1 MSDNLVLREKT
12 IDDIRNFT
20 IFINK
25 VWNETYRGIVDDEFI
40 DNMSNNIEE
49 RIKIQTEN
57 FYDDNSYAYL
67 LLKNNEII
75 GYVSVG
81 KSRDD
86 DYPLSGELFSL
97 YLLKEYHGNGY
108 GKLLF
113 NYGLK
118 KLKELGYDDFIIG
131 CLDKNKTNDFY
142 KYMGSCLYKQVD
154 KNIGGKDYKE
164 NCYILKI
171 K

>member
-1 MSDNLVLREKT
+1 MHIREKT

-25 VWNETYRGIVDDEFI
+25 VWDETYRGIVDDDFI
-40 DNMSNNIEE
+40 DNMNNNIEE
-49 RIKIQTEN
+49 RVIRQTEN
-57 FYDDNSYAYL
+57 FYESGTYSYL
-67 LLKNNEII
+67 LIDDNEII

-81 KSRDD
+81 KSRDE

-97 YLLKEYHGNGY
+97 YLLKKYHGKGY
-108 GKLLF
+108 GKMLF
-113 NYGLK
+113 DFGLN
-118 KLKELGYDDFIIG
+118 KLKEFGYKDFIIG

-142 KYMGSCLYKQVD
+142 KHMGGYLYKQVD
-154 KNIGGKDYKE
+154 KNIGNKAYKE
-164 NCYILKI
+164 NYYILKI

>member
-1 MSDNLVLREKT
+1 MNDNLVLREKT

-142 KYMGSCLYKQVD
+142 KYKGYVEYGESETFKYRQLKFR
-154 KNIGGKDYKE
+154 KE
-164 NCYILKI
+164 L
-171 K
+171 